1 MASPVYTL
9 VEGYTLLL
17 APVEQY
23 VQCSCWYKTV
33 CNPWCNCVVVVRTGE
48 SVIIQW
54 SKVQ

>member
-1 MASPVYTL
+1 MASPVHAL

-17 APVEQY
+17 APVVQY
-23 VQCSCWYKTV
+23 AQCSCWYKTV
-33 CNPWCNCVVVVRTGE
+33 CNPWCAVEVRTGD

>member
-1 MASPVYTL
+1 MASTVYAL

-17 APVEQY
+17 APVVQY
-23 VQCSCWYKTV
+23 VQCSCWYTV
-33 CNPWCNCVVVVRTGE
+33 CNPWCNCAVVVRIGD